1 MAMLSKSLYNDY
13 SHDRKAVASV
23 ISKHKLAMVGIRCID
38 TDETAKDV
46 LLGMQFE
53 KFCKLIPDYV
63 SDDLSLLFAK

>member
-1 MAMLSKSLYNDY
+1 MLSKSLYNEY
-13 SHDRKAVASV
+13 SHDRKTVASV

-53 KFCKLIPDYV
+53 KFCKLIPDCV